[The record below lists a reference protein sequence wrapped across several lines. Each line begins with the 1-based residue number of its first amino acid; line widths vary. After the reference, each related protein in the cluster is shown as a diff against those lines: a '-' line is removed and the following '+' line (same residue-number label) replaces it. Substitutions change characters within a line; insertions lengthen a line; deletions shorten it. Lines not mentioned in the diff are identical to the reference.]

1 MSQDIALSGL
11 VPAIEIVS
19 LEAMKIK
26 NEIVRLELQIGELEE
41 VKSRQEQI
49 SLLKKNLYTTETLE
63 SQLRE
68 QGKEIMLQANLKEF
82 KTLDGIT
89 LALQFSPWALLIEDE
104 SKVPDNF
111 WNEKT
116 TRTIDK
122 IGLKKAIANGEAF
135 EWITIEKDCK
145 FLIKR

>member
-49 SLLKKNLYTTETLE
+49 SILKKNLYTTETLE

-68 QGKEIMLQANLKEF
+68 QGKEIMLHANLKEF

-89 LALQFSPWALLIEDE
+89 LALQFSP
-104 SKVPDNF
+104 
-111 WNEKT
+111 
-116 TRTIDK
+116 
-122 IGLKKAIANGEAF
+122 
-135 EWITIEKDCK
+135 
-145 FLIKR
+145 